1 MSNRTEDLFCAA
13 QYGEV
18 RKLTSLLRAGANPN
32 SRDKYRR
39 TPLHWAC
46 QEGHLAV
53 VKKLIKLGAHLNSVD
68 NQHCSPLRQAVG
80 EGNLKIVNHLLRAGA
95 NVNQK
100 CKADDNG
107 SILQTASAW
116 NRLEIAKRLVSFGAK
131 INAKDSSG
139 RTALYF
145 AVMYGHLAVARFLI
159 KQGAVVDLNSRDKE
173 ERKTLLELATAGRNS
188 KMTNLL
194 KIYSKTN
201 RRDRS

>member
-1 MSNRTEDLFCAA
+1 MPKRTEDLFYAA
-13 QYGEV
+13 QYGEAS
-18 RKLTSLLRAGANPN
+18 KLTSLLKAGANPN

-53 VKKLIKLGAHLNSVD
+53 VKRLTKLGANLDSVD
-68 NQHCSPLRQAVG
+68 NCHASPLRQAVG
-80 EGNLKIVNHLLRAGA
+80 EGHLRIVNHLLRAGA

-116 NRLEIAKRLVSFGAK
+116 NRLEIAKRLVSFGAN

-159 KQGAVVDLNSRDKE
+159 KQGAVVDLNFRDKE
-173 ERKTLLELATAGRNS
+173 ERKTLLELAAAGRNS
-188 KMTNLL
+188 KMTSLL
-194 KIYSKTN
+194 KTCEKID
-201 RRDRS
+201 RRE